1 VVAGQFKA
9 AAESSLDAYFLMDAV
24 RDRRGDV
31 VDFCVRYLNASGEVL
46 VARPSEDVLGKSLR
60 ALLPPEQAAF
70 FVARYARIVTTGE
83 SLSEEFRTAGTA
95 AAIAWVAHQAVKLGD
110 GVSVT
115 ARDITQLKN
124 VERQLRSKAENDVLT
139 GLPNRALYFERLT
152 RALAEA
158 RQSGFGVGAL
168 FLDVDRFKRINDTY
182 GHAVGDAVLVEFA
195 RAPAAARAAHR
206 HGRPP
211 GWRRVRGAVAVP
223 LGRQARG
230 ARSPRPCSPRS
241 SMPIDAG
248 NIRLHVGTS
257 IGVAFCA
264 DGQDTPESL
273 VGRADRSLYHAKSP
287 DGAAFRAARSGGLRS
302 S

>member
-1 VVAGQFKA
+1 
-9 AAESSLDAYFLMDAV
+9 M
-24 RDRRGDV
+24 
-31 VDFCVRYLNASGEVL
+31 
-46 VARPSEDVLGKSLR
+46 
-60 ALLPPEQAAF
+60 
-70 FVARYARIVTTGE
+70 TTGE
-83 SLSEEFRTAGTA
+83 SLSEQFRTTGTA

-195 RAPAAARAAHR
+195 ARLRRLVRRTDTVARLGGDEFAVLLPCLSDVRHAERVAADMLAA
-206 HGRPP
+206 
-211 GWRRVRGAVAVP
+211 VK
-223 LGRQARG
+223 L
-230 ARSPRPCSPRS
+230 
-241 SMPIDAG
+241 PIDAG

-273 VGRADRSLYHAKSP
+273 VGRADRSLYHAK
-287 DGAAFRAARSGGLRS
+287 AAGRGRFSSGSQRRAA
-302 S
+302 